1 MTMWGQMTRDERV
14 EAIRSGVARLLSA
27 RQISEEIG
35 AASRSVVQGFARR
48 NKVVLLPPAQSRR
61 PKRPGRVII
70 KAPHAVGKV
79 AFVTRPHFQC
89 SYPCWPDKIDMRATD
104 VTSLM
109 VCGDPVKTPG
119 QSYCAAHYALCWQPA
134 KARQKVLEAA

>member
-1 MTMWGQMTRDERV
+1 MTIWGQMTRDERV

-27 RQISEEIG
+27 RQIAEELGAGSRHIIIG
-35 AASRSVVQGFARR
+35 VAYR

-61 PKRPGRVII
+61 PKRPGRAII
-70 KAPHAVGKV
+70 KAPPAVGKV
-79 AFVTRPHFQC
+79 AFVTRSRSQC

-109 VCGDPVKTPG
+109 VCGDPVTAPG

-134 KARQKVLEAA
+134 KRRLERLEAA